1 MGTWE
6 EWEQHIGA
14 RPAAPPVAPVTGDL
28 ATRIAAEVPA
38 EVDNRFKD
46 RAQRAYD
53 RSRKYDD
60 KFSKYRGKYGL
71 PENLLIAVAMAE
83 SSGVANPETS
93 EAGARGLMQFMPGTA
108 TDYGLVVTDPAS
120 NDPALDERLDPRKAI
135 KAAAQKLSRD
145 LKRADGNIDAAL
157 MQYNWGPGAYQ
168 SWVRNPNKRMP
179 KETRIYITRV
189 RYAMFLAAQARKKQ
203 AQQ

>member
-14 RPAAPPVAPVTGDL
+14 RPVAPVTGDL

-38 EVDNRFKD
+38 EVDDRFKS

-60 KFSKYRGKYGL
+60 KFSKYRGEYGL

-83 SSGVANPETS
+83 SSGRPDAGSP
-93 EAGARGLMQFMPGTA
+93 AGARGLMQFMPGTA
-108 TDYGLVVTDPAS
+108 TDYGLVVTDPTS

-145 LKRADGNIDAAL
+145 LKRAAGNIDAAL

-168 SWVRNPNKRMP
+168 SWVKNPNKRMP

-189 RYAMFLAAQARKKQ
+189 RYAMFLAAQARQKQ